1 MSEER
6 ARILKLLEDGKIT
19 AEEAARLIEA
29 LGKGDRAKE
38 LLFHVPKFGKGHH
51 KEFDMIPDVVSRTV
65 RRAVETGIGER
76 MLLRTRKFSAKD
88 EIAIRAVSS
97 DIKIEG
103 WDKDEILLESHGL
116 GKVSEEDNQ
125 LHIKT
130 LSGDM
135 KLSLPMKT
143 KLGLS
148 TVSGDVELEKLQT
161 EVDIH
166 TVSGD
171 IEIDNFEGK
180 MAIKTVSGDVTGKDL
195 NGNIWTKSQSG
206 DIDLEFIASD
216 QSEFETASG
225 DIIITLPKDANLILE
240 LYTEEGEIN
249 LDIPKPYEEME
260 KEEGFLKI
268 GLGDKKGKFV
278 CRTDSG
284 DIEIRK

>member
-6 ARILKLLEDGKIT
+6 ARILKMLEDGKIT
-19 AEEAARLIEA
+19 AEDAAKLIEA
-29 LGKGDRAKE
+29 LGKGDRTKE
-38 LLFHVPKFGKGHH
+38 LLFHVPKFGKRHH

-76 MLLRTRKFSAKD
+76 MHIRTQKFSAKE
-88 EIAIRAVSS
+88 EIAVRAVSS

-116 GKVSEEDNQ
+116 GKVNEEEKQ

-135 KLSLPMKT
+135 KLNLPMKT

-148 TVSGDVELEKLQT
+148 TVSGDIKLEKLQT

-166 TVSGD
+166 SVSGD

-195 NGNIWTKSQSG
+195 TGNIWTKSQSG
-206 DIDLEFIASD
+206 DIDLEFVASD
-216 QSEFETASG
+216 QCEFETASG
-225 DIIITLPKDANLILE
+225 DILIALPKDANLVLE
-240 LYTEEGEIN
+240 LYTDEGEIN

>member
-6 ARILKLLEDGKIT
+6 ARILKMLEDGKIT
-19 AEEAARLIEA
+19 AEDAAKLIEA
-29 LGKGDRAKE
+29 LGKGDRTKE
-38 LLFHVPKFGKGHH
+38 LLFHVPKFGKRHH

-76 MLLRTRKFSAKD
+76 MHIRTQKFSAKE

-97 DIKIEG
+97 DIKIQG

-116 GKVSEEDNQ
+116 GKVNEEEKQ
-125 LHIKT
+125 LQIKT
-130 LSGDM
+130 LSGDI

-148 TVSGDVELEKLQT
+148 TVSGDVELENLQT

-166 TVSGD
+166 SVSGD
-171 IEIDNFEGK
+171 VEIDNFEGK

-206 DIDLEFIASD
+206 DIDLEFSASD
-216 QSEFETASG
+216 QCEFETASG

-240 LYTEEGEIN
+240 LYTDEGDIN
-249 LDIPKPYEEME
+249 LDIPQPYEEME

-268 GLGDKKGKFV
+268 GLGDKKGKFI